1 MSVKTYYFFLH
12 DFIRATKLAT
22 HLSIIFLFPSH
33 THPFCPLSFHPYHVF
48 PPLSL
53 NLDLTSHGDSV
64 GLWNCQSA
72 VNKADF
78 ILAFFFTIR
87 TQHLGLDWDLDSSR
101 DFHSLLA
108 SFDLEHL
115 TTAST
120 HKAGNQLDLIYTRN
134 CTADN
139 ILVEKLHISNHF
151 FITFKW
157 HFATCVPPTPLPVTF
172 RRNLRSLSPSH
183 LSSVESSSL
192 PSPTHFSSLDVN
204 AATDTLFSTLTS
216 CLDDICLLLQASTS
230 CPF

>member
-1 MSVKTYYFFLH
+1 MSERWHGVCGSIQPPRVKTDECKDL
-12 DFIRATKLAT
+12 L
-22 HLSIIFLFPSH
+22 LFPARLYPSNETGNALKYNFSLPF
-33 THPFCPLSFHPYHVF
+33 THSPFLSSFFPPLSCVSKPFR
-48 PPLSL
+48 LSL
-53 NLDLTSHGDSV
+53 NLDLTSHADSV

-115 TTAST
+115 TTTST

-139 ILVEKLHISNHF
+139 IFVEQLHISNHL
-151 FITFKW
+151 FITFKL
-157 HFATCVPPTPLPVTF
+157 HFATCVPPTPLPF
-172 RRNLRSLSPSH
+172 LPPIFPLQCPPLFPHLPISH
-183 LSSVESSSL
+183 LWMWMQL
-192 PSPTHFSSLDVN
+192 RTIY
-204 AATDTLFSTLTS
+204 A
-216 CLDDICLLLQASTS
+216 LL
-230 CPF
+230 